1 MNVDHSQSTDPAKVP
16 HDDEHPDLSA
26 RNAKS
31 GLWLFAIYLAAYGIF
46 IRLAAAS
53 PELLGWITPLGVNL
67 AVAYGFGLIVGA
79 VVLALVYM
87 RMCRRNEEQFRGA
100 GGAP

>member
-1 MNVDHSQSTDPAKVP
+1 MNADLAKPQKPANQSE
-16 HDDEHPDLSA
+16 DEHPELSA
-26 RNAKS
+26 RNARS
-31 GLWLFAIYLAAYGIF
+31 GLWLFAVYLAAYAVF

-53 PELLGWITPLGVNL
+53 PDVLGWITPLGPNL
-67 AVAYGFGLIVGA
+67 AIVYGFGLIVGA

-87 RMCRRNEEQFRGA
+87 RMCRRNEEKFRGA

>member
-1 MNVDHSQSTDPAKVP
+1 MNADLAKPQKPANQSE
-16 HDDEHPDLSA
+16 DEHPELSA
-26 RNAKS
+26 RNARS
-31 GLWLFAIYLAAYGIF
+31 GLWLFAVYLAAYAVF

-53 PELLGWITPLGVNL
+53 PDVLGWITPLGPNL
-67 AVAYGFGLIVGA
+67 AIVYGFGLIVGA

-87 RMCRRNEEQFRGA
+87 RMCRRNEQKFRGA